1 MATKDVRDSPV
12 WCEQQF
18 DAFHKD
24 KGGNIS
30 WTVFESF
37 CNEVCGEFHVAI
49 KFMRSRQSS
58 DRELNIRDGV
68 ESKYVVP
75 TLPCDQNAIERNV
88 ASLTLAGVDD
98 MAEYK
103 YAIVMPYANLHLA
116 DLLQTESAAE
126 KRLMLKHVA
135 EALKELHDKGVVHGD
150 LTKYDVVFMNGRYT
164 LVDLDAGVSMDEP
177 LGVKFSSGILP
188 PEMFHEFEHEDE
200 RAVVEAYWKEHG
212 VPHLC
217 RVRPSHAVAVK
228 STHDAGADDLPYDAV
243 EAGHAADAWAFGCL
257 MFQVLTGEE
266 LIPTVDGKAQDIHPD
281 HLDFIVTYDAP
292 KLDDRLKLVTNK
304 YAVRLLK
311 KLLAEAPEDRPTMTT
326 VIKEQYF
333 TNLVSQKSLFLGFDK
348 LQIDQLQVQEKLE
361 AVNKLAE
368 ENNRKLKE
376 QTAALIKVIEKT
388 KKTLLQAAL
397 QVNEVTVPTSFIVLP
412 EEILAN
418 DDVKKNKDEGD
429 NLLKYLIDTAKTFKN
444 AFENTAV
451 MANELKKLAGGRP
464 MYFYLIDE
472 VTQLPVTGTGYPIE
486 LVGETSEYATFASN
500 CMPFIQG
507 GFQLIK
513 KANNVARM
521 FKVLGMPSLDKDLVT
536 KAGETIDSM

>member
-1 MATKDVRDSPV
+1 
-12 WCEQQF
+12 
-18 DAFHKD
+18 
-24 KGGNIS
+24 
-30 WTVFESF
+30 
-37 CNEVCGEFHVAI
+37 
-49 KFMRSRQSS
+49 MRSRQSS

-88 ASLTLAGVDD
+88 ASLTLAGVAD

-116 DLLQTESAAE
+116 DLIQTESAAE
-126 KRLMLKHVA
+126 KQLMLKHVA
-135 EALKELHDKGVVHGD
+135 EALDHLHAKRVVHGD
-150 LTKYDVVFMNGRYT
+150 LTKYDVVFMNGRYK

-188 PEMFHEFEHEDE
+188 PEMFHSFDDENE
-200 RAVVEAYWKEHG
+200 RAAVDAYWVEHG
-212 VPHLC
+212 VPHL
-217 RVRPSHAVAVK
+217 RGVRPSDSVAVK
-228 STHDAGADDLPYDAV
+228 AVMPDGTESDDALLPYGPKKIR
-243 EAGHAADAWAFGCL
+243 AGYAADAWAFGCL
-257 MFQVLTGEE
+257 MFQVLTGKE
-266 LIPTVDGKAQDIHPD
+266 LIPTVDDNKNGQDIHPD
-281 HLDFIVTYDAP
+281 GLDFIVTYNSD
-292 KLDDRLKLVTNK
+292 KLDDRLQLVQNR

-311 KLLAEAPEDRPTMTT
+311 KLLAKDPQDRPPMQS
-326 VIKEQYF
+326 VMREQYF
-333 TNLVSQKSLFLGFDK
+333 TNMMRQSSIVAKITKIKSSQRDVIDK
-348 LQIDQLQVQEKLE
+348 VD
-361 AVNKLAE
+361 AVAELAK

-397 QVNEVTVPTSFIVLP
+397 HVNEVTVPTSFIVLP
-412 EEILAN
+412 EEIHAN
-418 DDVKKNKDEGD
+418 DDVKKNKDKGD

-444 AFENTAV
+444 AFDNTAV